1 MGENNARGVIGHNL
15 KYFLFCLVP
24 IELCCMS
31 YCKLMPIETFFL
43 RAAGRRPLVKK
54 FTPLG
59 LTVLM
64 A

>member
-43 RAAGRRPLVKK
+43 RAAVSAFRPYCPYGMIFCAGK
-54 FTPLG
+54 
-59 LTVLM
+59 
-64 A
+64 